1 MLDKFQAE
9 LDRLRDKKNS
19 PGMTAAFALP
29 DGRVFGF
36 ASGLADKE
44 SKEPMTPDS
53 RMLSASIGKT
63 YVAATVIALVLEGK
77 LDLEDRI
84 ETWLGDEPWFKR
96 LPNATDITVRNLLNH
111 SGGIIDHVEDEAF
124 GQAIAGWKAQPVF
137 NVTRRTHVQL
147 VEIVCDREPLFPV
160 GQGFGYSDTG
170 YILIGMIIERVS
182 EKTFY
187 QEVQDRFLDP
197 LGLVLTS
204 PAIQPA
210 IPGIA
215 SAYTMAESPMG
226 FPEKGMVDG
235 ELIVHP
241 GVEWTGGGFVDNSK
255 DLVRWAQALY
265 SGKAM
270 QGEYL
275 ELLFGSPNKV
285 SDDPVCHYGLG
296 VGMEKSEFGPIC
308 GHAGWTPYYRSNLR
322 YYMDHGIAVA
332 FHTNTDIDDTVYE
345 IINDLGALVLRH

>member
-1 MLDKFQAE
+1 MLDRFQAE
-9 LDRLRDKKNS
+9 LDRLREKKNS

-44 SKEPMTPDS
+44 NNEPMTPDS

-63 YVAATVIALVLEGK
+63 YVAATAIALVLEGK
-77 LDLEDRI
+77 FGLEDKI
-84 ETWLGDEPWFKR
+84 EKWLGDEPWFGR
-96 LPNATDITVRNLLNH
+96 LPNANDITVRNLLNH
-111 SGGIIDHVEDEAF
+111 SGGIIDHVESEDF
-124 GQAIAGWKAQPVF
+124 GQAIAGWKAQPTF
-137 NVTRRTHVQL
+137 IVTPQTHVQL
-147 VEIVCDREPLFPV
+147 VEIACDREPLFAA

-170 YILIGMIIERVS
+170 YLLIGMIIEQVS
-182 EKTFY
+182 DKTFY

-210 IPGIA
+210 IPGIVP
-215 SAYTMAESPMG
+215 AYTAAESPFG
-226 FPEKGMVDG
+226 FPEKGMVNG
-235 ELIVHP
+235 ELFVHP

-275 ELLFGSPNKV
+275 DLLFGSPNKV
-285 SDDPVCHYGLG
+285 SDDPICHYGLG
-296 VGMEKSEFGPIC
+296 VGIEESEFGTTW
-308 GHAGWTPYYRSNLR
+308 WTGSRRAYYR
-322 YYMDHGIAVA
+322 
-332 FHTNTDIDDTVYE
+332 
-345 IINDLGALVLRH
+345 